1 MHRQA
6 RRFSDFSALL
16 ERYKKAH
23 PSGGAAG
30 AVEGWRRRLTVE
42 KRHTGKSSRGAAVV
56 EARCKLLQKM
66 LDELMALQ
74 EFASSPELGAFLFG

>member
-1 MHRQA
+1 MIGLFRA
-6 RRFSDFSALL
+6 TGADAVMSATALL
-16 ERYKKAH
+16 AD
-23 PSGGAAG
+23 PAVFGG
-30 AVEGWRRRLTVE
+30 
-42 KRHTGKSSRGAAVV
+42 GAAVV